1 MTAIER
7 RRERVMALGV
17 GTDVLTA
24 TPMLGIA
31 IWSHSL
37 TLLAD
42 ALRGGLLTLLELF
55 ASIMLR
61 RIHRR
66 QLPSYEHGSGKIES
80 FLNLLIGAALV
91 VSSIWV
97 FGLGVLSLLHPPPP
111 HPLGLV
117 GATLGAMALPLRAS
131 EDKAPSRRR
140 FPRG

>member
-1 MTAIER
+1 MQITDLQIKCWQCRAREASLRGDAPMRAGGPAGEAAMTAVER
-7 RRERVMALGV
+7 RRERAMALGV

-55 ASIMLR
+55 AYIMLR

-66 QLPSYEHGSGKIES
+66 RLPS
-80 FLNLLIGAALV
+80 
-91 VSSIWV
+91 
-97 FGLGVLSLLHPPPP
+97 
-111 HPLGLV
+111 
-117 GATLGAMALPLRAS
+117 
-131 EDKAPSRRR
+131 
-140 FPRG
+140 